1 MPAALRGPDR
11 LAFLLALVPYLQD
24 HDPVSVSDVAAHFDV
39 TPERV
44 RDAVTLIAV
53 SGVPGATSQYQ
64 HGDLFDIHWD
74 EFELNDR
81 IVLTHLVGI
90 DDAPRF
96 SAREAAA
103 LIAGLQYL
111 SALPENADRAAISSL
126 MAKLTRGASA
136 PPTQLLAQ
144 NSGSAEALA
153 LIAAAVL
160 ADVQVEFDYLNG
172 AGAQEHRFVDP
183 LRMESVDRDWYLRGW
198 CHLRSA
204 VRTFRLDR
212 VTHLR
217 VSERPRTGQ
226 PVSALPDRLF
236 EPSADDLTVIV
247 ELPRAALPMLADYR
261 PELVRQNLGGGPAG
275 GDPSGVGQAGVD
287 RCRVRLRL
295 ASFHGL
301 KRLVAGLPGIVTVI
315 EPAGARRVV
324 ADWAAAGASQ
334 YQTPPPTTP
343 LPTTALPPETLP
355 TPSPGT

>member
-1 MPAALRGPDR
+1 VRVAPRGPDR

-24 HDPVSVSDVAAHFDV
+24 HDRVSVTDVAAHFDV
-39 TPERV
+39 TAERV
-44 RDAVTLIAV
+44 RDAVALIAV
-53 SGVPGATSQYQ
+53 SGIPGATSQYQ
-64 HGDLFDIHWD
+64 HGDLFDIQWD
-74 EFELNDR
+74 EFELHDQ

-111 SALPENADRAAISSL
+111 SALPENADRAAIASL

-136 PPTQLLAQ
+136 PPTQLLAE

-153 LIAAAVL
+153 LIAAAVV

-172 AGAQEHRFVDP
+172 EGENEHRFVDP
-183 LRMESVDRDWYLRGW
+183 LRMQSVDRDWYLRGW

-212 VTHLR
+212 INDLR
-217 VSERPRTGQ
+217 VTERPRTGQ
-226 PVSALPDRLF
+226 LGAVLTDRLF
-236 EPSADDLTVIV
+236 EPSAQDLSVVV
-247 ELPRAALPMLADYR
+247 ELPREALPLLADYL
-261 PELVRQNLGGGPAG
+261 PTLVSEQLA
-275 GDPSGVGQAGVD
+275 DD

-315 EPAGARRVV
+315 EPREARRVV
-324 ADWAAAGASQ
+324 ADWAAAGAGQ
-334 YQTPPPTTP
+334 YD
-343 LPTTALPPETLP
+343 EVD
-355 TPSPGT
+355 

>member
-1 MPAALRGPDR
+1 MPGPLRAPDR

-24 HDPVSVSDVAAHFDV
+24 HDTVTVTQVAAHFDV

-64 HGDLFDIHWD
+64 HGDLFDIQWD
-74 EFELNDR
+74 EFELHDR

-90 DDAPRF
+90 DDSPRF

-111 SALPENADRAAISSL
+111 SALPENADRAAIASL
-126 MAKLTRGASA
+126 MAKLTRAASA
-136 PPTQLLAQ
+136 PPTQLLAE
-144 NSGSAEALA
+144 NSGSADALA
-153 LIAAAVL
+153 LIAAAVR

-172 AGAQEHRFVDP
+172 EGVHEHRFVDP

-198 CHLRSA
+198 CHLRAA

-212 VTHLR
+212 ISQLGVTD
-217 VSERPRTGQ
+217 RPRSAQTG
-226 PVSALPDRLF
+226 ARLPDRLF
-236 EPSADDLTVIV
+236 EPSAHDLTVLM
-247 ELPRAALPMLADYR
+247 ELPRAALPLLADYL
-261 PELVRQNLGGGPAG
+261 PELVSDTVADQAG
-275 GDPSGVGQAGVD
+275 GD

-315 EPAGARRVV
+315 EPAEARAIV
-324 ADWAAAGASQ
+324 AAWAASGAAH
-334 YQTPPPTTP
+334 YE
-343 LPTTALPPETLP
+343 ADV
-355 TPSPGT
+355 